1 MSPAGTCWFTVSTLS
16 GRKVQLKANATSCTF
31 ADGNH
36 LFYMNTSD
44 SGPIE
49 NHTEPLSGEIR
60 GYWSRSYQR
69 GSVLAGEEW
78 EWCWWFLIW
87 LYLEDNVNGNWV
99 LLLVQSKC
107 RGRLRHL
114 RKSREATFQGKPFHF
129 INIRAIPCHML
140 FGKNKIIEGTQRQNI
155 RVYFY
160 KGKIQVEPHVTL
172 FTCLVYLS
180 PLPPQKYRTLTI
192 APPKLHELFS
202 EWPVIYLVHTGTIN
216 VNSLKVCWHYPSH
229 ILFFPSRPFP
239 TDDLKNYEMGSSYPL
254 FW

>member
-1 MSPAGTCWFTVSTLS
+1 MP
-16 GRKVQLKANATSCTF
+16 TSCTF

-49 NHTEPLSGEIR
+49 NHAEPLSGEIR

-69 GSVLAGEEW
+69 GPILAGEEW

-87 LYLEDNVNGNWV
+87 LYLKDNVNGNWV

-114 RKSREATFQGKPFHF
+114 RKSREATFQGKPFNF
-129 INIRAIPCHML
+129 INIRAIPCHRL

-160 KGKIQVEPHVTL
+160 KGKIQGGTPCDLIYLLSLSLSL
-172 FTCLVYLS
+172 FPTR
-180 PLPPQKYRTLTI
+180 PPKYRTLTI
-192 APPKLHELFS
+192 APPKIH
-202 EWPVIYLVHTGTIN
+202 
-216 VNSLKVCWHYPSH
+216 
-229 ILFFPSRPFP
+229 
-239 TDDLKNYEMGSSYPL
+239 
-254 FW
+254 